1 MKIKS
6 SNKHIVNM
14 KPTIDILEK
23 INHVEVRETLYD
35 AILQRIKENK
45 NANISLAWVT
55 SIAATLLIVISIEA
69 ISVVQKMKQS
79 TNSSHINLLP
89 KDKFDLYE

>member
-1 MKIKS
+1 
-6 SNKHIVNM
+6 M
-14 KPTIDILEK
+14 KPTIDILQK

-35 AILQRIKENK
+35 SILQRIKENR

-79 TNSSHINLLP
+79 MNSSHINLLP

>member
-1 MKIKS
+1 
-6 SNKHIVNM
+6 M

>member
-1 MKIKS
+1 
-6 SNKHIVNM
+6 M

-35 AILQRIKENK
+35 TILQRIKENK

-69 ISVVQKMKQS
+69 ISVVQKIKQN